1 MKGYK
6 GFEKGLICKNKQYK
20 ENTVFEEENAEICKS
35 GMHFCKTPFE
45 VWRYYPPCNSK
56 GEFNEFAE
64 VEALEEAESD
74 GEEKFCTTKL
84 KIGAKISFDEFIER
98 GVDHIINDTKNR
110 KESNIYYYS
119 SATNTGDYSSATNT
133 GNCSAATNT
142 GHYSAA
148 INTGDCSAATNAG
161 SYSVATNTGDYSAAT
176 NTGHCSSATNTGDY
190 SAATN
195 TGHCS
200 AATNTGDYSSA
211 TNTGDYSAA
220 TVEGKN
226 SVAVVTGLNGR
237 AKGTKGCW
245 IVCTERDDDYNILCI
260 KAAEVDGEKIKENTF
275 YMLKN
280 GEFVESEEEYNEK
293 KGGDGM
299 SACTLDTILPKIKEE
314 EEKHNVKIEILQNI
328 DDKHQNHLWYG
339 GDVGTITTED
349 GYKLVISASG
359 DVIMDGIIDG
369 DDFYVKDKNNAGWL
383 YNEIGSK
390 IDDDKLKDLISSNYE
405 DDKNNYINITNNNWF
420 EINLIT
426 PDGRFIDLAYMDN
439 VLDDDYLLNCF
450 ADISTYLDMLADYK
464 QNH

>member
-35 GMHFCKTPFE
+35 GMHFCKNPFE

-84 KIGAKISFDEFIER
+84 KIGAKISFDEFIKR
-98 GVDHIINDTKNR
+98 GVDHIINDTKDR
-110 KESNIYYYS
+110 KESNTDDYS
-119 SATNTGDYSSATNT
+119 TTTNTDDYSTTTNAGSYSAATNTGHYSAATNTGYRSAATNTGSYSVATNTGD
-133 GNCSAATNT
+133 CSAATNT

-148 INTGDCSAATNAG
+148 TNTGRYSAAINTGDC
-161 SYSVATNTGDYSAAT
+161 
-176 NTGHCSSATNTGDY
+176 
-190 SAATN
+190 
-195 TGHCS
+195 
-200 AATNTGDYSSA
+200 
-211 TNTGDYSAA
+211 SAA

-260 KAAEVDGEKIKENTF
+260 KAAELDGEKIKENTF

-293 KGGDGM
+293 K
-299 SACTLDTILPKIKEE
+299 
-314 EEKHNVKIEILQNI
+314 
-328 DDKHQNHLWYG
+328 
-339 GDVGTITTED
+339 
-349 GYKLVISASG
+349 
-359 DVIMDGIIDG
+359 
-369 DDFYVKDKNNAGWL
+369 
-383 YNEIGSK
+383 
-390 IDDDKLKDLISSNYE
+390 
-405 DDKNNYINITNNNWF
+405 
-420 EINLIT
+420 
-426 PDGRFIDLAYMDN
+426 RR
-439 VLDDDYLLNCF
+439 
-450 ADISTYLDMLADYK
+450 
-464 QNH
+464 

>member
-35 GMHFCKTPFE
+35 GMHFCKNPFE

-119 SATNTGDYSSATNT
+119 SATNTGDYSAATNT
-133 GNCSAATNT
+133 GSHSAATNT
-142 GHYSAA
+142 GYR
-148 INTGDCSAATNAG
+148 
-161 SYSVATNTGDYSAAT
+161 
-176 NTGHCSSATNTGDY
+176 
-190 SAATN
+190 
-195 TGHCS
+195 S

-211 TNTGDYSAA
+211 TNTGDCSAA

-293 KGGDGM
+293 K
-299 SACTLDTILPKIKEE
+299 
-314 EEKHNVKIEILQNI
+314 
-328 DDKHQNHLWYG
+328 
-339 GDVGTITTED
+339 
-349 GYKLVISASG
+349 
-359 DVIMDGIIDG
+359 
-369 DDFYVKDKNNAGWL
+369 
-383 YNEIGSK
+383 
-390 IDDDKLKDLISSNYE
+390 
-405 DDKNNYINITNNNWF
+405 
-420 EINLIT
+420 
-426 PDGRFIDLAYMDN
+426 RR
-439 VLDDDYLLNCF
+439 
-450 ADISTYLDMLADYK
+450 
-464 QNH
+464 

>member
-1 MKGYK
+1 MKKAISYGQNEKNGGTKMKGYK

-35 GMHFCKTPFE
+35 GMHFCKNPFE

-84 KIGAKISFDEFIER
+84 KIGAKISFDEFIKR
-98 GVDHIINDTKNR
+98 GVDHIINDTKDR
-110 KESNIYYYS
+110 KESNTDYYS
-119 SATNTGDYSSATNT
+119 AATNTSFHSAAINT

-142 GHYSAA
+142 GHYSATT
-148 INTGDCSAATNAG
+148 NTGYRSAATNTGNCSA
-161 SYSVATNTGDYSAAT
+161 ATNTGDYSAAT
-176 NTGHCSSATNTGDY
+176 NTGYRSAATNAGNYSVATNTGYYSAAINTGHCSAATNTGYYSAATNTGDY

-195 TGHCS
+195 TGYRS

-211 TNTGDYSAA
+211 TNTGDCSAA

-293 KGGDGM
+293 KKEVT
-299 SACTLDTILPKIKEE
+299 ACLHAHLTPFFPK
-314 EEKHNVKIEILQNI
+314 
-328 DDKHQNHLWYG
+328 
-339 GDVGTITTED
+339 
-349 GYKLVISASG
+349 
-359 DVIMDGIIDG
+359 
-369 DDFYVKDKNNAGWL
+369 
-383 YNEIGSK
+383 
-390 IDDDKLKDLISSNYE
+390 
-405 DDKNNYINITNNNWF
+405 
-420 EINLIT
+420 
-426 PDGRFIDLAYMDN
+426 
-439 VLDDDYLLNCF
+439 
-450 ADISTYLDMLADYK
+450 
-464 QNH
+464 

>member
-35 GMHFCKTPFE
+35 GMHFCKNPFE
-45 VWRYYPPCNSK
+45 VWRYYPPCNDE

-84 KIGAKISFDEFIER
+84 KIGAKISFDEFVKH
-98 GVDHIINDTKNR
+98 GVDYIINDTKSR
-110 KESNIYYYS
+110 KESN
-119 SATNTGDYSSATNT
+119 TDD
-133 GNCSAATNT
+133 
-142 GHYSAA
+142 YSAA

-161 SYSVATNTGDYSAAT
+161 RYSVATNTGDYSAAT
-176 NTGHCSSATNTGDY
+176 NTGHYSAATNAGNSSVATSTGDY

-200 AATNTGDYSSA
+200 AATNTGYYSAATNTGYHSAATDTGDYSAATNAGSHSVATNTGDCSTATNTGDCSAA

-226 SVAVVTGLNGR
+226 SVAVVTGLNGG

-275 YMLKN
+275 YTLKN
-280 GEFVESEEEYNEK
+280 GEFIESEE
-293 KGGDGM
+293 
-299 SACTLDTILPKIKEE
+299 
-314 EEKHNVKIEILQNI
+314 
-328 DDKHQNHLWYG
+328 
-339 GDVGTITTED
+339 
-349 GYKLVISASG
+349 
-359 DVIMDGIIDG
+359 
-369 DDFYVKDKNNAGWL
+369 
-383 YNEIGSK
+383 
-390 IDDDKLKDLISSNYE
+390 
-405 DDKNNYINITNNNWF
+405 
-420 EINLIT
+420 
-426 PDGRFIDLAYMDN
+426 R
-439 VLDDDYLLNCF
+439 
-450 ADISTYLDMLADYK
+450 
-464 QNH
+464 

>member
-35 GMHFCKTPFE
+35 GMHFCKNPFE

-84 KIGAKISFDEFIER
+84 KIGAKISFDEFIKR
-98 GVDHIINDTKNR
+98 GVDHIINDTKDR
-110 KESNIYYYS
+110 KESNTDDYS
-119 SATNTGDYSSATNT
+119 TTTNTDD
-133 GNCSAATNT
+133 
-142 GHYSAA
+142 YSAA

-161 SYSVATNTGDYSAAT
+161 SYSVATNTGHYSVATNTGHYSAAINTGHCSAATNTGYYSAAT
-176 NTGHCSSATNTGDY
+176 NTGY
-190 SAATN
+190 R
-195 TGHCS
+195 S

-211 TNTGDYSAA
+211 TNTGDCSAA

-293 KGGDGM
+293 K
-299 SACTLDTILPKIKEE
+299 
-314 EEKHNVKIEILQNI
+314 
-328 DDKHQNHLWYG
+328 
-339 GDVGTITTED
+339 
-349 GYKLVISASG
+349 
-359 DVIMDGIIDG
+359 
-369 DDFYVKDKNNAGWL
+369 
-383 YNEIGSK
+383 
-390 IDDDKLKDLISSNYE
+390 
-405 DDKNNYINITNNNWF
+405 
-420 EINLIT
+420 
-426 PDGRFIDLAYMDN
+426 RR
-439 VLDDDYLLNCF
+439 
-450 ADISTYLDMLADYK
+450 
-464 QNH
+464 

>member
-35 GMHFCKTPFE
+35 GMHFCKNPFE

-98 GVDHIINDTKNR
+98 GVDHIINDAKDR
-110 KESNIYYYS
+110 KESNTDDYS
-119 SATNTGDYSSATNT
+119 TTTNAGSYSVATNTGD
-133 GNCSAATNT
+133 CSAATNT

-148 INTGDCSAATNAG
+148 INTGDCSAATN
-161 SYSVATNTGDYSAAT
+161 TGYY
-176 NTGHCSSATNTGDY
+176 SSATNTGDY

-195 TGHCS
+195 TGYRS

-211 TNTGDYSAA
+211 TNTGDCSAA

-293 KGGDGM
+293 K
-299 SACTLDTILPKIKEE
+299 
-314 EEKHNVKIEILQNI
+314 
-328 DDKHQNHLWYG
+328 
-339 GDVGTITTED
+339 
-349 GYKLVISASG
+349 
-359 DVIMDGIIDG
+359 
-369 DDFYVKDKNNAGWL
+369 
-383 YNEIGSK
+383 
-390 IDDDKLKDLISSNYE
+390 
-405 DDKNNYINITNNNWF
+405 
-420 EINLIT
+420 
-426 PDGRFIDLAYMDN
+426 RR
-439 VLDDDYLLNCF
+439 
-450 ADISTYLDMLADYK
+450 
-464 QNH
+464 

>member
-35 GMHFCKTPFE
+35 GMHFCKNPFE

-84 KIGAKISFDEFIER
+84 KIGAKISFDEFIKR
-98 GVDHIINDTKNR
+98 GVDHIINDTKDR
-110 KESNIYYYS
+110 KESNTDDYS
-119 SATNTGDYSSATNT
+119 TTTNTDD
-133 GNCSAATNT
+133 
-142 GHYSAA
+142 YSAA

-161 SYSVATNTGDYSAAT
+161 SYSVATNTGHYSAAINTGHCSAATNTGYYSAAT
-176 NTGHCSSATNTGDY
+176 NTGY
-190 SAATN
+190 R
-195 TGHCS
+195 S

-211 TNTGDYSAA
+211 TNTGDCSAA

-293 KGGDGM
+293 K
-299 SACTLDTILPKIKEE
+299 
-314 EEKHNVKIEILQNI
+314 
-328 DDKHQNHLWYG
+328 
-339 GDVGTITTED
+339 
-349 GYKLVISASG
+349 
-359 DVIMDGIIDG
+359 
-369 DDFYVKDKNNAGWL
+369 
-383 YNEIGSK
+383 
-390 IDDDKLKDLISSNYE
+390 
-405 DDKNNYINITNNNWF
+405 
-420 EINLIT
+420 
-426 PDGRFIDLAYMDN
+426 RR
-439 VLDDDYLLNCF
+439 
-450 ADISTYLDMLADYK
+450 
-464 QNH
+464 

>member
-35 GMHFCKTPFE
+35 GMHFCKNPFE

-84 KIGAKISFDEFIER
+84 KIGAKISFDEFVKH
-98 GVDHIINDTKNR
+98 GVDYIINDTKDR
-110 KESNIYYYS
+110 KESNTDDY
-119 SATNTGDYSSATNT
+119 SATTNTDDYSAAINTGD
-133 GNCSAATNT
+133 CSAATNT
-142 GHYSAA
+142 GHCSAA

-161 SYSVATNTGDYSAAT
+161 SYSVATNTGDCSAATNTGHYSAAT
-176 NTGHCSSATNTGDY
+176 NTGHYSAAINTGDCSAATNTGYYSAATNTGDY

-195 TGHCS
+195 TGYRS

-211 TNTGDYSAA
+211 TNTGDCSAA

-293 KGGDGM
+293 K
-299 SACTLDTILPKIKEE
+299 
-314 EEKHNVKIEILQNI
+314 
-328 DDKHQNHLWYG
+328 
-339 GDVGTITTED
+339 
-349 GYKLVISASG
+349 
-359 DVIMDGIIDG
+359 
-369 DDFYVKDKNNAGWL
+369 
-383 YNEIGSK
+383 
-390 IDDDKLKDLISSNYE
+390 
-405 DDKNNYINITNNNWF
+405 
-420 EINLIT
+420 
-426 PDGRFIDLAYMDN
+426 RR
-439 VLDDDYLLNCF
+439 
-450 ADISTYLDMLADYK
+450 
-464 QNH
+464 

>member
-35 GMHFCKTPFE
+35 GMHFCKNPFE

-84 KIGAKISFDEFIER
+84 KIGAKISFDEFIKR
-98 GVDHIINDTKNR
+98 GVDHIINDTKDR
-110 KESNIYYYS
+110 KESNTDDYS
-119 SATNTGDYSSATNT
+119 TTTNTDDYSTTTNA
-133 GNCSAATNT
+133 GSYSAATNT

-148 INTGDCSAATNAG
+148 TNTGYRSAATNAG
-161 SYSVATNTGDYSAAT
+161 SYSVATNTGDCSAAT
-176 NTGHCSSATNTGDY
+176 NTGRYSAAINTGDCSAATNTGYYSSATNTGDY

-195 TGHCS
+195 TGYRS

-211 TNTGDYSAA
+211 TNTGDCSAA
-220 TVEGKN
+220 TVKGKN

-293 KGGDGM
+293 K
-299 SACTLDTILPKIKEE
+299 
-314 EEKHNVKIEILQNI
+314 
-328 DDKHQNHLWYG
+328 
-339 GDVGTITTED
+339 
-349 GYKLVISASG
+349 
-359 DVIMDGIIDG
+359 
-369 DDFYVKDKNNAGWL
+369 
-383 YNEIGSK
+383 
-390 IDDDKLKDLISSNYE
+390 
-405 DDKNNYINITNNNWF
+405 
-420 EINLIT
+420 
-426 PDGRFIDLAYMDN
+426 RR
-439 VLDDDYLLNCF
+439 
-450 ADISTYLDMLADYK
+450 
-464 QNH
+464 

>member
-6 GFEKGLICKNKQYK
+6 EIEKGLICKNKQYK

-35 GMHFCKTPFE
+35 GMHFCKNPFE

-84 KIGAKISFDEFIER
+84 KIGAKISFDEFVKH
-98 GVDHIINDTKNR
+98 GVDYIINDTKSR
-110 KESNIYYYS
+110 KESNTDDY
-119 SATNTGDYSSATNT
+119 SATTNTDDYSAAINTGD
-133 GNCSAATNT
+133 CSAATNT
-142 GHYSAA
+142 GHCSAA

-161 SYSVATNTGDYSAAT
+161 SYSVATNTGDCSAATNTGHYSAAT
-176 NTGHCSSATNTGDY
+176 NTGHYSAAINTGDCSAATNTGYYSAATNTGDY

-195 TGHCS
+195 TGYRS

-211 TNTGDYSAA
+211 TNTGDCSAA

-293 KGGDGM
+293 K
-299 SACTLDTILPKIKEE
+299 
-314 EEKHNVKIEILQNI
+314 
-328 DDKHQNHLWYG
+328 
-339 GDVGTITTED
+339 
-349 GYKLVISASG
+349 
-359 DVIMDGIIDG
+359 
-369 DDFYVKDKNNAGWL
+369 
-383 YNEIGSK
+383 
-390 IDDDKLKDLISSNYE
+390 
-405 DDKNNYINITNNNWF
+405 
-420 EINLIT
+420 
-426 PDGRFIDLAYMDN
+426 RR
-439 VLDDDYLLNCF
+439 
-450 ADISTYLDMLADYK
+450 
-464 QNH
+464 

>member
-35 GMHFCKTPFE
+35 GMHFCKNPFE

-84 KIGAKISFDEFIER
+84 KIGSKISFDEFIER
-98 GVDHIINDTKNR
+98 GVDHIINDTKDR
-110 KESNIYYYS
+110 KESNTGDCSAATNTGDCSAATNTGDCSAATNTGHYSAATNTGYRSAATNTGSYSVATNTGRYSVATNTGDCSAATNTGHYSAATNTGRYSAAINTGDCSAATNTGYYS

-133 GNCSAATNT
+133 G
-142 GHYSAA
+142 
-148 INTGDCSAATNAG
+148 DC
-161 SYSVATNTGDYSAAT
+161 
-176 NTGHCSSATNTGDY
+176 
-190 SAATN
+190 
-195 TGHCS
+195 
-200 AATNTGDYSSA
+200 
-211 TNTGDYSAA
+211 SAA

-293 KGGDGM
+293 K
-299 SACTLDTILPKIKEE
+299 
-314 EEKHNVKIEILQNI
+314 
-328 DDKHQNHLWYG
+328 
-339 GDVGTITTED
+339 
-349 GYKLVISASG
+349 
-359 DVIMDGIIDG
+359 
-369 DDFYVKDKNNAGWL
+369 
-383 YNEIGSK
+383 
-390 IDDDKLKDLISSNYE
+390 
-405 DDKNNYINITNNNWF
+405 
-420 EINLIT
+420 
-426 PDGRFIDLAYMDN
+426 RR
-439 VLDDDYLLNCF
+439 
-450 ADISTYLDMLADYK
+450 
-464 QNH
+464 

>member
-35 GMHFCKTPFE
+35 GMHFCKNPFE

-74 GEEKFCTTKL
+74 GKEKFCTTKL
-84 KIGAKISFDEFIER
+84 KIGAKISFDEFIKR
-98 GVDHIINDTKNR
+98 GVDHIINDTKDR
-110 KESNIYYYS
+110 KESN
-119 SATNTGDYSSATNT
+119 TDDYSTTTNA
-133 GNCSAATNT
+133 GSYSAATNT

-148 INTGDCSAATNAG
+148 TNTGYRSAATNAG
-161 SYSVATNTGDYSAAT
+161 SYSVATNTGDCSAATNTGRYSAAINTGDCSAATNTGHYSAAT
-176 NTGHCSSATNTGDY
+176 NTGRYSAAINTGDCSAATNTGYYSSATNTGDY

-195 TGHCS
+195 TGYRS

-211 TNTGDYSAA
+211 TNTGDCSAA

-293 KGGDGM
+293 K
-299 SACTLDTILPKIKEE
+299 
-314 EEKHNVKIEILQNI
+314 
-328 DDKHQNHLWYG
+328 
-339 GDVGTITTED
+339 
-349 GYKLVISASG
+349 
-359 DVIMDGIIDG
+359 
-369 DDFYVKDKNNAGWL
+369 
-383 YNEIGSK
+383 
-390 IDDDKLKDLISSNYE
+390 
-405 DDKNNYINITNNNWF
+405 
-420 EINLIT
+420 
-426 PDGRFIDLAYMDN
+426 RR
-439 VLDDDYLLNCF
+439 
-450 ADISTYLDMLADYK
+450 
-464 QNH
+464 

>member
-35 GMHFCKTPFE
+35 GMHFCKNPFE

-84 KIGAKISFDEFIER
+84 KIGAKISFDEFIKR
-98 GVDHIINDTKNR
+98 GVDHIINDTKDR
-110 KESNIYYYS
+110 KESNTDDYS
-119 SATNTGDYSSATNT
+119 TTTNTDD
-133 GNCSAATNT
+133 
-142 GHYSAA
+142 YSAA

-161 SYSVATNTGDYSAAT
+161 SYSVATNTGHYSAAINTGHCSAATNTGYYSAAT
-176 NTGHCSSATNTGDY
+176 NTGY
-190 SAATN
+190 R
-195 TGHCS
+195 S

-211 TNTGDYSAA
+211 TNTGDCSAA

-280 GEFVESEEEYNEK
+280 GEFVESEEE
-293 KGGDGM
+293 
-299 SACTLDTILPKIKEE
+299 
-314 EEKHNVKIEILQNI
+314 
-328 DDKHQNHLWYG
+328 
-339 GDVGTITTED
+339 
-349 GYKLVISASG
+349 
-359 DVIMDGIIDG
+359 
-369 DDFYVKDKNNAGWL
+369 
-383 YNEIGSK
+383 
-390 IDDDKLKDLISSNYE
+390 
-405 DDKNNYINITNNNWF
+405 
-420 EINLIT
+420 
-426 PDGRFIDLAYMDN
+426 
-439 VLDDDYLLNCF
+439 
-450 ADISTYLDMLADYK
+450 
-464 QNH
+464 